1 MAEAKRSSLKINPKH
16 EPGPYEAIVRNV
28 LDPKYNGSLEVE
40 LLKSVGAGNTAQA
53 TGQRVTAK
61 YLYPFYG
68 ATSLNAV
75 SNNIGQKY
83 SQQSYGMWFVPPDIG
98 NIVMVIF
105 VEGHINKAYWFGC
118 VQQELMNFMVPGNA
132 ATSK

>member
-1 MAEAKRSSLKINPKH
+1 MSEAKRSSLKINPKQ

-40 LLKSVGAGNTAQA
+40 LLKSIGPGNTSQA

-68 ATSLNAV
+68 ATSLNL
-75 SNNIGQKY
+75 SLI
-83 SQQSYGMWFVPPDIG
+83 
-98 NIVMVIF
+98 
-105 VEGHINKAYWFGC
+105 HI
-118 VQQELMNFMVPGNA
+118 
-132 ATSK
+132 